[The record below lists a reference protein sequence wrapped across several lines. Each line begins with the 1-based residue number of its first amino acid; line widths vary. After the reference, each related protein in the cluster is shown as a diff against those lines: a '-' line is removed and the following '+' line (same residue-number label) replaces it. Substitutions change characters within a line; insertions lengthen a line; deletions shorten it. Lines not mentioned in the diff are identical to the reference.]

1 MSGAAGDKVGDKAE
15 DKIDA
20 LCLAVGRLTQGLTL
34 MLETQATHTE
44 MLRQLL
50 MAASG
55 PMPEES
61 PVADALTKL
70 AATIAAQTL
79 LLHEV
84 NRSLGR
90 LPDEVGR
97 EVVGGLR
104 AALGE
109 VS

>member
-1 MSGAAGDKVGDKAE
+1 MRAEAGDRVE
-15 DKIDA
+15 DQIAA
-20 LCLAVGRLTQGLTL
+20 LRLAVDRLTQGLTL

-44 MLRQLL
+44 MLLQLL

-55 PMPEES
+55 PSPEES
-61 PVADALTKL
+61 PVAKALTHL
-70 AATIAAQTL
+70 AAAIGAQTL

-84 NRSLGR
+84 SRGLER
-90 LPDEVGR
+90 LPEEVGR

-104 AALGE
+104 TVLSE

>member
-1 MSGAAGDKVGDKAE
+1 MGDEEGDRTEDRIAA
-15 DKIDA
+15 
-20 LCLAVGRLTQGLTL
+20 LRLAVDRLTQGLTL
-34 MLETQATHTE
+34 MLATQATHTE

-55 PMPEES
+55 PTPEES

-70 AATIAAQTL
+70 AATISAQTL

-84 NRSLGR
+84 NRGLER
-90 LPDEVGR
+90 LPEEVGR
-97 EVVGGLR
+97 EVAAGLR

-109 VS
+109 VP